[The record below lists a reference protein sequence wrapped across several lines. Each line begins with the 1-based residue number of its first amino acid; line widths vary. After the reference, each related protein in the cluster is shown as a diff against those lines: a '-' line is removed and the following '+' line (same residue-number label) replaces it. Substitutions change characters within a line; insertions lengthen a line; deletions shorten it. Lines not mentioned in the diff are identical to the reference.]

1 MVLSNSRK
9 NVSRTALVAGLLGV
23 SFTAGGAPVK
33 LVEQA
38 PVSAVKLSDGTY
50 LLDFGRVAFG
60 NLLLSP
66 DSGSK
71 AEITVRFGESMRD
84 GRVDR
89 NPPGSVRYSEVHT
102 RLDGARQIVAPPPD
116 VRNTMPPA
124 VLTPREFGVLTP
136 FRWVEIH
143 GWPGELKPG
152 EILRRAVF
160 DSTWDE
166 HAASFHSSD
175 PVLDRI
181 WNLCHYSIQATTF
194 AGVFVD
200 GDRERLAYEADAF
213 ITELGYFAGDSNPR
227 MERDTFERLMRY
239 PTWPTEWAPHMVF
252 MTYADWMQ
260 TGDKDWLA
268 QHYEWLKTKTLVERA
283 GSDGLIRSSPM
294 QMRRGDIVDWPA
306 GERDGYVFTPVNT
319 VVNAFHLRA
328 IEYMRRL
335 AQALGKQTDAEEF
348 ARRERTTLAAFQQ
361 QLFNPQTGLY
371 RDGVGTD
378 HTSLHANLFPLAFGL
393 VPEDRRAHI
402 AGWLAKQGMRGSVYA
417 AQYLLEALFENGQ
430 STAAIEEMTAP
441 GDRSW
446 RHMVDSGATI
456 TWEAWDQRYKRNQDW
471 NHAWGAAPANL
482 LPRFVLGVQPRAPGW
497 AEAEIA
503 PHPGDLA
510 FADGTV
516 PTPRGAIQV
525 AWRRTPQFN
534 VTATLPPG
542 MQAEI
547 RLPATDTSRGIWK
560 DGRPAPARREASWWV
575 LNENVTGK
583 VSLEVR

>member
-1 MVLSNSRK
+1 MPFSDHRK
-9 NVSRTALVAGLLGV
+9 NASRAALLAVLLV
-23 SFTAGGAPVK
+23 TSFTAAGAPVK
-33 LVEQA
+33 LVEQSPA
-38 PVSAVKLSDGTY
+38 SVVKLPGGDY

-60 NLLLSP
+60 NLLLEAAP
-66 DSGSK
+66 GSN

-89 NPPGSVRYSEVHT
+89 NPPGSVRYSEVRT
-102 RLDGARQIVAPPPD
+102 RLDGAHQIVAPPAD
-116 VRNTMPPA
+116 ARNTTPPA

-143 GWPGELKPG
+143 GWPGELRSNQVR
-152 EILRRAVF
+152 RRAAF
-160 DSTWDE
+160 DSAWDE

-175 PVLDRI
+175 AMLDRI

-200 GDRERLAYEADAF
+200 GDRERLAYEADAY
-213 ITELGYFAGDSNPR
+213 TTGLGYFYGDPNPQ

-252 MTYADWMQ
+252 MAYADWME
-260 TGDKDWLA
+260 TGDKQWLA

-283 GSDGLIRSSPM
+283 GRDGLIRSSPM
-294 QMRRGDIVDWPA
+294 QIHRGDIVDWPA

-335 AQALGKQTDAEEF
+335 ALALGKQNDADEF
-348 ARRERTTLAAFQQ
+348 ARRERSTLAAFQQ
-361 QLFNPQTGLY
+361 QLFDPQSGLY

-430 STAAIEEMTAP
+430 STAATEEMTAP

-482 LPRFVLGVQPRAPGW
+482 LPRFVLGVQSRTPGW
-497 AEAEIA
+497 ARAEIA
-503 PHPGDLA
+503 PTSRRSRVCRRNGANSARRHSGGLA
-510 FADGTV
+510 ANAAVQPHGH
-516 PTPRGAIQV
+516 PTPRHA
-525 AWRRTPQFN
+525 
-534 VTATLPPG
+534 
-542 MQAEI
+542 
-547 RLPATDTSRGIWK
+547 SRN
-560 DGRPAPARREASWWV
+560 PSAC
-575 LNENVTGK
+575 N
-583 VSLEVR
+583 